1 MPRVLDDIIHWRF
14 GDVAERLLAAHSEP
28 NPPPDWRCWT
38 EPAPALPID
47 EMISDL
53 MRRNREPRL
62 RSRSELSAEGIACP
76 FYQLRFAVATAVD
89 AAAAAASEDPMEMAE
104 RWRSQEEK
112 MRLAAQMVEDIA
124 ASLPHSKLR
133 AAPRLPLVEPPE
145 VISAYKMVML
155 LRHMGTFDCIADYA
169 RRYRGLFQH
178 DRGEPYDV
186 WRAVFAADLGFAWAA
201 LTGEN
206 PARTEPFIEFI
217 VACFESI
224 ADRQPEISW
233 ERPIRRAMAL
243 GLDWRGRGNSFSELR
258 KNFSRQ

>member
-1 MPRVLDDIIHWRF
+1 MIAPVDDITHWRF
-14 GDVAERLLAAHSEP
+14 GDVAERLLAGHSEP

-53 MRRNREPRL
+53 MRRNWEPRL

-76 FYQLRFAVATAVD
+76 FYQLRFAAAAAVD
-89 AAAAAASEDPMEMAE
+89 AATEAASVDPAEMAK

-112 MRLAAQMVEDIA
+112 ARRAAQAVEDIA
-124 ASLPHSKLR
+124 ASLPHSELR
-133 AAPRLPLVEPPE
+133 AVPRLPLVEPPE
-145 VISAYKMVML
+145 LISAYKMTML
-155 LRHMGTFDCIADYA
+155 LRRVGTFNCIADYA
-169 RRYRGLFQH
+169 RRYRRLFQY
-178 DRGEPYDV
+178 DRGGPHDV

-206 PARTEPFIEFI
+206 PTRTEPFIELI

-224 ADRQPEISW
+224 ADRQPEVSW
-233 ERPIRRAMAL
+233 ERSIRRALAL
-243 GLDWRGRGNSFSELR
+243 GLDWRGRGNSFFEAR
-258 KNFSRQ
+258 KNFLRQ